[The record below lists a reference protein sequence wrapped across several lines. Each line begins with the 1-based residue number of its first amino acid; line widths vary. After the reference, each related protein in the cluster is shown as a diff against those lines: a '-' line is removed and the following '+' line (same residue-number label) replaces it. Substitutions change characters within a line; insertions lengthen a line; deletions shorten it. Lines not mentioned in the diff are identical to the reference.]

1 MAMFYKKRKL
11 SKKKKILIFLAV
23 ILLIINGVLLY
34 TANLFYKTG
43 MITENKKDVYY
54 KNRDSFSKD
63 KVLVTKYEDVSEIS
77 LGSGDKNIEKWHTI
91 NDRDFVIVSYAHKQE
106 IETNKWAVV
115 VHGYENSA
123 SGMSEYAKMFFSKG
137 FNVLV
142 VDNEYHGESEGN
154 HISMGIHDSIN
165 VLNWT
170 KEIVKQD
177 SDAEIVL
184 FGLSMG
190 ASTVML
196 ASDPQLNPQDNIKVI
211 VEDCGFTSMDDIFT
225 YQLKKDYGLPRL
237 PIILSVDIYN
247 YLKNDYRF
255 NERTPLKAVSNTK
268 IPMLFI
274 HGDEDDYVPF
284 DMLEQLYEAHQGEKD
299 IYIVEG
305 AEHANSIDIAY
316 TQYEQ
321 RIFDFVHKYIK

>member
-1 MAMFYKKRKL
+1 MAMSYKNKKF
-11 SKKKKILIFLAV
+11 SKKKTILFFIGLVVLIF
-23 ILLIINGVLLY
+23 NGVLIY
-34 TANLFYKTG
+34 ATNLFYKTG
-43 MITENKKDVYY
+43 MITENKKNVYY
-54 KNRDSFSKD
+54 ENRDDFSKD
-63 KVLVTKYEDVSEIS
+63 EILISKYDDVSEVS
-77 LGSGDKNIEKWHTI
+77 LCNEDKNIEKWYTI
-91 NDRDFVIVSYAHKQE
+91 NDRDFVLVSYAHKQE
-106 IETNKWAVV
+106 KETNKWAVV

-123 SGMSEYAKMFFSKG
+123 SGMSEYAKMFFEKG

-142 VDNEYHGESEGN
+142 VDNEYHGESEGS

-177 SDAEIVL
+177 SDSEIVL

-196 ASDPQLNPQDNIKVI
+196 ASDPELEPVDNIKVI

-225 YQLKKDYGLPRL
+225 YQLKKDYGLPRF
-237 PIILSVDIYN
+237 PIILAVDVYN
-247 YLKNDYRF
+247 YFKNDYRF
-255 NERTPLKAVSNTK
+255 NERTPLKAVNNTT

-284 DMLEQLYEAHQGEKD
+284 DMLEQLYEAHKGEKD
-299 IYIVEG
+299 VYIVEG
-305 AEHANSIDIAY
+305 AEHANSIDVAY